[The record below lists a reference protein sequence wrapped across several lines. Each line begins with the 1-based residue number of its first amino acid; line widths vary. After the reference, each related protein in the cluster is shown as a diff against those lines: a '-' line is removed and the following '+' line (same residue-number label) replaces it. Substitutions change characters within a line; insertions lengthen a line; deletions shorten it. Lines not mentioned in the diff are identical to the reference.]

1 MKKGKTVKI
10 NQYQSLKTSYG
21 TVDSKNLKSLYLNIQ
36 SWVQPKDE
44 YEKWD
49 RIVANLS
56 RDIKHSVL
64 ESLNTDYYKT
74 HFIVDLDLRTS
85 GIQINKK
92 SFMNLEVNLFLNQEM
107 DFKSNEIKDSIRM
120 IIRQIYKDCV
130 LKNKYF
136 LFYPTK
142 TSEVEE
148 VMH

>member
-44 YEKWD
+44 YENWD

-56 RDIKHSVL
+56 REVKHSVL
-64 ESLNTDYYKT
+64 ESLNTNYYKT
-74 HFIVDLDLRTS
+74 NFIVDLDLRTS

-92 SFMNLEVNLFLNQEM
+92 SFMNLEVNLFLNNEM

-142 TSEVEE
+142 NSEVEE
-148 VMH
+148 VMD

>member
-44 YEKWD
+44 YENWD

-56 RDIKHSVL
+56 REVKHSVL
-64 ESLNTDYYKT
+64 ESLNTNYYKT
-74 HFIVDLDLRTS
+74 NFIVDLDLRTS

-92 SFMNLEVNLFLNQEM
+92 SFMNLEVNLFLNNEM

-120 IIRQIYKDCV
+120 VIRQIYKDCV

-142 TSEVEE
+142 NSEVEE
-148 VMH
+148 VMD